1 MHESGVTSP
10 PKRSSLVAPSL
21 TPLAILAIFTLT
33 TTLVSSPTQ
42 AAGGR
47 CTATAKALFKACG
60 NETQDD
66 WWVASA
72 RCINVDDDGERAE
85 CHADAAA
92 ERRDADRTCL
102 ETLQWRL
109 DACGVIGEARY
120 DPDFDPA
127 LFDTDFAHPTHAN
140 PYFPIRPGNRW
151 EFVSPNETD
160 SLEVLSDT
168 KLMAGVRCVVV
179 RDIVRR
185 NGQVHENTDDWFAQ
199 AKDGTVWYCG
209 EEVKNFDV
217 FAGDSPANPELVS
230 VDGSFKAGRDGDK
243 PGIIFLAAPEEGDAY
258 LEEFS
263 LGNAEDVTEILS
275 TNYSYGHDAELDELV
290 PAALANALCSGDCVV
305 TKNYSL
311 LEPGIFARKYFARG
325 IGVFLEVEPDE
336 HIAVRLTSCNVD
348 PRCATLPQP

>member
-1 MHESGVTSP
+1 MILSLAMVLP
-10 PKRSSLVAPSL
+10 PPAR
-21 TPLAILAIFTLT
+21 
-33 TTLVSSPTQ
+33 

-47 CTATAKALFKACG
+47 CTATAKALHKACG

-85 CHADAAA
+85 CYADAAA

-102 ETLQWRL
+102 DMLQWRL
-109 DACGVIGEARY
+109 AACGVIGEDRY

-127 LFDTDFAHPTHAN
+127 LFDTDFAHPTHPN

-151 EFVSPNETD
+151 EFVSPHETD

-168 KLMAGVRCVVV
+168 KLIDGVRCVVV
-179 RDIVRR
+179 RDVVRR

-209 EEVKNFDV
+209 EEVKNVDV

-230 VDGSFKAGRDGDK
+230 IDGSFKAGRDGDK
-243 PGIIFLAAPEEGDAY
+243 PGIIFLATPEEGAAY

-263 LGNAEDVTEILS
+263 LGNAEDVTEVLS
-275 TNYSYGHDAELDELV
+275 TNYSFGHDAELDELV

-311 LEPGIFARKYFARG
+311 LEPGIFARKYHAPG

-336 HIAVRLTSCNVD
+336 HLAVRLISCNVD